1 VDFELSLH
9 SETIEAAY
17 PSDPLAVTPDT
28 LIRDVLLLM
37 KAEKSSSVVVCDA
50 GAIAGIFTERDALKI
65 LAAGDSL
72 DAPIASVMSPQ
83 VVSIHADATVGDAI
97 QIMSDKGYRRLAIVD
112 ETGKPVG
119 LAGAQGIVHY
129 LVDHFPE
136 SIYNLPPRP
145 TAGQAERE
153 GA

>member
-1 VDFELSLH
+1 
-9 SETIEAAY
+9 
-17 PSDPLAVTPDT
+17 
-28 LIRDVLLLM
+28 M
-37 KAEKSSSVVVCDA
+37 KAEKSGSVVVCDA

-72 DAPIASVMSPQ
+72 DAPITSVMSPH
-83 VVSIHADATVGDAI
+83 VVTIHADATVGDAI
-97 QIMSDKGYRRLAIVD
+97 QMMSDKGYRRLAIVD
-112 ETGKPVG
+112 ETDKPVG

-145 TAGQAERE
+145 TAGQTERE